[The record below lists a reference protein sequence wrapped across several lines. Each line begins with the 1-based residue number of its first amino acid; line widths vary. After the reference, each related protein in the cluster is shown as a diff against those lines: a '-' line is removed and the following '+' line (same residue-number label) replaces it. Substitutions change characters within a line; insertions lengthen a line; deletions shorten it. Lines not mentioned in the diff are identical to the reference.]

1 MLLDIHVHTA
11 KYSPCSSLDLYD
23 AAIKARAVGLDGIC
37 ITDHDTDAAKTEAA
51 RVVRETGLQIF
62 VGMEVQT
69 YEGDLLVFG
78 LPEPPGM
85 IMYAAALLAKV
96 AAAGGTAIAAHPFR
110 DNERGLG
117 EYILQLP
124 GLGGVEVLNG
134 RTTKAGNA
142 RAQALAVKHKFA
154 RLGGSDAHHLEE
166 LGRYATFV
174 PGLVADEKQFIQ
186 AVRDKRVRP
195 VNLQQRNQ
203 VKSLP

>member
-51 RVVRETGLQIF
+51 RVVRETGLRIF
-62 VGMEVQT
+62 VGMEIQT
-69 YEGDLLVFG
+69 HEGDLLVFG

-142 RAQALAVKHKFA
+142 RAKPWLPSMGLPAWEGVMCITWKNSVVTPPLSPAWWQMKNSSSKLFGTK
-154 RLGGSDAHHLEE
+154 GY
-166 LGRYATFV
+166 GRSTCSSATM
-174 PGLVADEKQFIQ
+174 
-186 AVRDKRVRP
+186 
-195 VNLQQRNQ
+195 
-203 VKSLP
+203 